1 MALERRDP
9 VPPGT
14 YSIFV
19 NESERPTWESWLR
32 EHRSTVRQLATIE
45 KRGVGG
51 SELTAIFHTDPDGN
65 IIWKTVG
72 SSNYFQVSAPTPWVG
87 LGLPTIEDRP
97 ISAWAREENENPEY
111 QPEPTALDDLRD
123 IVLLGGGIYLAGILI
138 AKAIK

>member
-9 VPPGT
+9 VPPGS

-32 EHRSTVRQLATIE
+32 EHRDTVRQLATIE

-51 SELTAIFHTDPDGN
+51 SELTAIFHTDTDGN
-65 IIWKTVG
+65 IIWKSIG

-87 LGLPTIEDRP
+87 LGYPTIENRP
-97 ISAWAREENENPEY
+97 ISAWAKEENENPEY
-111 QPEPTALDDLRD
+111 EPGKTPLDEVKN
-123 IVLLGGGIYLAGILI
+123 IVMLGAGIYLGGILLQRVLR
-138 AKAIK
+138 